1 MQVRWPNGHT
11 NTYRNGAEGA
21 NDVMVHPGVR
31 IEKSVRK
38 KTERK
43 NTGEKGRKRER
54 ETERKRKRKKEKE
67 KKKEGRN
74 QYSLNY
80 ICLRAS
86 LILYR

>member
-21 NDVMVHPGVR
+21 NDVLVHPGVR

-43 NTGEKGRKRER
+43 NTGEKGRKRD
-54 ETERKRKRKKEKE
+54 RKKEE
-67 KKKEGRN
+67 KKEREREKKGGEK
-74 QYSLNY
+74 SK
-80 ICLRAS
+80 
-86 LILYR
+86 